1 MKQHLYACLFS
12 NGVIKIGRSS
22 SPVSRIAQHEARLL
36 VAGIDLVESHFVEC
50 VSDVLQA
57 EAALIRKCDAV
68 MTSVKRGNE
77 WFENLVF
84 EDVRHWVDHFCQQDF
99 EQQPSNVVQTYD
111 PIVDSKL
118 RQEIAIQIGLSEQY
132 IYQCLTGR
140 RNMKPIQANAI
151 EKLTNGAINRK
162 MVCRTTWQSIWPELV
177 EAKA

>member
-36 VAGIDLVESHFVEC
+36 VAGIDLAESYFVEC
-50 VSDVLQA
+50 MGDVVQA

-68 MTSVKRGNE
+68 MNSVKRGNE

-84 EDVRHWVDHFCQQDF
+84 ADVRSWVDIFCQQNF
-99 EQQPSNVVQTYD
+99 EADQSLQTFD
-111 PIVDSKL
+111 PLVDSKL
-118 RQEIAIQIGLSEQY
+118 RQEIAAQMGLNEQY

-140 RNMKPIQANAI
+140 RNMKPIQASAI
-151 EKLTNGAINRK
+151 EKLTKGAITRK
-162 MVCRTTWQSIWPELV
+162 MVCRTTWQGIWPELV
-177 EAKA
+177 EARA